1 MKNITL
7 GLLLVSMLLLISCG
21 KEENEPA
28 PITPDP
34 EIEQQGSLQDFIDT
48 NISAALSLF
57 SDVNDCGDENVLIS
71 PLSLQTAAYMTMTGA
86 AGQTLDEFRTAFSVG
101 DFYSS
106 GLNKYSAE
114 VAEMLRP
121 RGDNTSFKSSNA
133 VFYSPSAYSP
143 DPIFQEKLETD
154 YSATF
159 RDEDFSDPATVDV
172 INDWVSEQTEQR
184 IEEVIDAVDA
194 NEAILLFNALVFTA
208 DWKLG
213 FPGLQDM
220 PFSLRNGSEITV
232 PTMYSDNYRNF
243 TYQDD
248 YLAIDLDVKDE
259 DYSMT
264 FILPNEG
271 THIDSFIQNF
281 GKNKYS
287 ELYNN
292 LVRSRIELFLPKFE
306 LSTHKN
312 MKDILVR
319 RGMETTFE
327 SADLRKMGQFAG
339 GTNLSRVL
347 HDAYVKIDEAGIEGA
362 AVTSL
367 GITLV
372 SGPLPL
378 PLNRPFIFIVR
389 HVETNLPIFIGKMGN
404 PSL

>member
-7 GLLLVSMLLLISCG
+7 GLLLVSILLLISCG

-34 EIEQQGSLQDFIDT
+34 EIEQQGSLQDYIDT

-86 AGQTLDEFRTAFSVG
+86 ARQTLDEFRTAFSVG

-184 IEEVIDAVDA
+184 IE
-194 NEAILLFNALVFTA
+194 
-208 DWKLG
+208 
-213 FPGLQDM
+213 
-220 PFSLRNGSEITV
+220 
-232 PTMYSDNYRNF
+232 
-243 TYQDD
+243 
-248 YLAIDLDVKDE
+248 
-259 DYSMT
+259 
-264 FILPNEG
+264 
-271 THIDSFIQNF
+271 
-281 GKNKYS
+281 
-287 ELYNN
+287 
-292 LVRSRIELFLPKFE
+292 
-306 LSTHKN
+306 
-312 MKDILVR
+312 
-319 RGMETTFE
+319 
-327 SADLRKMGQFAG
+327 
-339 GTNLSRVL
+339 
-347 HDAYVKIDEAGIEGA
+347 
-362 AVTSL
+362 
-367 GITLV
+367 
-372 SGPLPL
+372 
-378 PLNRPFIFIVR
+378 
-389 HVETNLPIFIGKMGN
+389 
-404 PSL
+404 